1 MGVGTRLKI
10 ALNEYGLTVAEL
22 SRKTGISTNTLYAMI
37 RRDNQKIDPSVLKK
51 ICENSDITVY
61 DLLENCEDY
70 AVKYLDPSSSKEEQ
84 EIGDYV
90 LTKIGNDDQLVEII
104 EIYDKLNDKGKSVA
118 CERVKELS
126 EIDRYVVNGL
136 ENVRKNLKP
145 KNLKFPDQPDNS
157 TDNDQNVKKKK

>member
-1 MGVGTRLKI
+1 MGVGTRLKV

-51 ICENSDITVY
+51 ICENSEITVY
-61 DLLENCEDY
+61 DLLENYEDY
-70 AVKYLDPSSSKEEQ
+70 AVKYWDPSSSKEEQ

-90 LTKIGNDDQLVEII
+90 LTKMGNDDQLAEII
-104 EIYDKLNDKGKSVA
+104 EIYDKLNDEGKSVA

-126 EIDRYVVNGL
+126 EIDRYVVKGL

-145 KNLKFPDQPDNS
+145 KDLKFPDQPDCSGEGN
-157 TDNDQNVKKKK
+157 KK